1 LRGRVRRS
9 TIGGVSVVADIEEA
23 LFAQWS
29 HFGRWPR
36 GELHDQ
42 DGLLWF
48 ETPIKP
54 LPYNGVIRSRL
65 REGASADAT
74 IRALMARFRARDVQW
89 FWVVHPSTTPAEL
102 AIACPPTA
110 CGPLSV

>member
-1 LRGRVRRS
+1 M
-9 TIGGVSVVADIEEA
+9 IGGVSVVADIEEA

-102 AIACPPTA
+102 
-110 CGPLSV
+110 GDRLSAHGLRPVE